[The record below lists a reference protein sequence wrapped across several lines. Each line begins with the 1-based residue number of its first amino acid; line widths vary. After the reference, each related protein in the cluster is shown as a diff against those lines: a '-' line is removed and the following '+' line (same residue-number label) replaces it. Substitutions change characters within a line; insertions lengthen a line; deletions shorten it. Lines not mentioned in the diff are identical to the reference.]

1 MYIVIE
7 IQKSNDSTVAIV
19 PPASYADINQAES
32 ALHAALSAA
41 AVSSVPVHS
50 AIMIDDTGVWMKGE
64 TYYHGSVEA

>member
-7 IQKSNDSTVAIV
+7 IQKTNDSTVAIV

-41 AVSSVPVHS
+41 AVSNVPVHS

-64 TYYHGSVEA
+64 TYRHEAQ